1 MKFGEYLFIDN
12 KRFDYSTV
20 SFFYNQYPLSKDTS
34 FFSKELK
41 TDHFSQEIY
50 DLDYLLEDK
59 HLSSFKN
66 FFANIP
72 IDTPAALNKTKS
84 LKRLRGQT
92 YFSKLSPYLLRHG
105 KKGHSTKLIST
116 ALFQILDSLKA
127 ESTQNRFKPSI
138 S

>member
-1 MKFGEYLFIDN
+1 MKVGEYLFIDN
-12 KRFDYSTV
+12 KRFDYSKV
-20 SFFYNQYPLSKDTS
+20 GALYNRYPLSTDTS

-41 TDHFSQEIY
+41 TNFFSQEIY

-59 HLSSFKN
+59 HISSFKN

-72 IDTPAALNKTKS
+72 IDTPAVLNKTKS

-92 YFSKLSPYLLRHG
+92 HFSKLSPYLLRHG
-105 KKGHSTKLIST
+105 KKGHATKLIST
-116 ALFQILDSLKA
+116 SLFQILNLLKL
-127 ESTQNRFKPSI
+127 ESIKNRFKPSV